1 MKKLLITLT
10 FFSLIF
16 ASFPTPA
23 SAQVFKRWD
32 DPSNNC
38 LEQGVATL
46 RCVPIIFQNVITA
59 FLMFAGAVSL
69 FLIIYAGIK
78 LVTSGGDP
86 KQVEAARKIMT
97 YAIIGT
103 VVVLSSFAIVYFIGY
118 ITGSSD
124 CITDLNKMNSG
135 GCQ

>member
-1 MKKLLITLT
+1 MKKLLI
-10 FFSLIF
+10 SLIF
-16 ASFPTPA
+16 LSLLFASLPLSA
-23 SAQVFKRWD
+23 SAQFKRWD
-32 DPSNNC
+32 EPGNNC

-46 RCVPIIFQNVITA
+46 RCVPIIFQNVVTA
-59 FLMFAGAVSL
+59 FLMFAGAVAL

-78 LVTSGGDP
+78 MVTSGGDP

-103 VVVLSSFAIVYFIGY
+103 VIVLSSFAIVYFIGY
-118 ITGSSD
+118 ITDSSE
-124 CITDLNKMNSG
+124 CITDLEKMNSG